1 MMEPSHAEKGVYP
14 PNQFVVLAKAESVS
28 LAPRVFLNLVF
39 TIVRKEAKEL
49 LNKYV
54 RRNQTTN

>member
-1 MMEPSHAEKGVYP
+1 MMEPSRAEKGVYP
-14 PNQFVVLAKAESVS
+14 PNQFVVLAKAENVS

-39 TIVRKEAKEL
+39 TIVRKKPQEL

-54 RRNQTTN
+54 RREKITN